1 MNTFSVA
8 GTSSLNGVTKVRYAN
23 DITRVKNLAKGGHDN
38 IDLIDLGRSLPKD
51 EIAAYLQS
59 INFADGNAVKAEAI
73 AREVAKRTPKAAP
86 AAVAPKA
93 KAKAKVK
100 VTKKVET
107 KTKAPA
113 PATAEAT
120 EADVA

>member
-23 DITRVKNLAKGGHDN
+23 DIMRIKNLAKGGHDN

-59 INFADGNAVKAEAI
+59 INFADGNPAKAEAI
-73 AREVAKRTPKAAP
+73 AKEVAKRTPKAAP
-86 AAVAPKA
+86 AAVETKP
-93 KAKAKVK
+93 KVK

-107 KTKAPA
+107 KTKTPA
-113 PATAEAT
+113 KATAEAT
-120 EADVA
+120 EAEVA